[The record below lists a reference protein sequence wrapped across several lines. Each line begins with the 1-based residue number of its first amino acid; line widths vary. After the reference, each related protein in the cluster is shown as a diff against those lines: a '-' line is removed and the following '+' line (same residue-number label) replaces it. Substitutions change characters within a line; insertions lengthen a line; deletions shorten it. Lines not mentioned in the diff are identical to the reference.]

1 MASTNEDSGHHL
13 VMATSGEQS
22 EGRMATSGEQCEGH
36 MATSG
41 EQSEGHMVTSGEQSE
56 GHMAT
61 SGEQSEGHMDTSEPQ
76 GHLAI
81 SDVDMA
87 SSAGE
92 IFTTEDDSGNSVV
105 SSDEEPQGHLVLAG
119 SAETEEDLE
128 LLSQPPVKRLRTGDR
143 PSGGSQVANTLNI
156 ITGQAGQATLGRGT
170 LDLRTDEA
178 KKIFLPTE
186 PFKDVKQKL
195 KAFGHVT
202 ICGASGEGKTTMALV
217 LGSQYRD
224 KGYEVVFVDNIE
236 KFDLDQCLS
245 SHPRVFLIVDDMFGT
260 VGLSSNT
267 SQVKTFLNNLLLHL
281 EQKRSAE
288 KLQSEMHECSDA
300 VGKSRKKVQSQP
312 EFQTKDSDAV
322 GKSRKKV
329 QSQPEFQTKDI
340 RVVFTSKSYN
350 FHDGLAKLQYEGF
363 KLFKGQTV
371 MDLTTQ
377 DKYWL
382 SDKEKKTIFERHRK
396 ALGDC
401 SMQHIPDYSE
411 LEICSNIFGFP
422 LICKLCFEFSSF
434 YKNAK
439 SFFKEPL
446 FYLRLELKHLLE
458 ERNDRSAILVLMLL
472 SEDKLDLSKL
482 DSEGE
487 DKEMDS
493 LVKTV
498 LQMMSKATRSGM
510 YKAAKGLRGTFFTRG
525 DTVGFAHSS
534 IYDAC
539 ACALYNISPIFV
551 LKHCSDDFLF
561 ERVQGDKVEETKVD
575 DHLHLIYVSENY
587 DDLLTTRF
595 TQSIKQGRFS
605 KSVTHP
611 ILKQDATVF
620 KLLKKLHCDRTKHLW
635 FHKKEKG
642 QCFLYWAVLGHN
654 ARLIT
659 DIEHTAGE
667 EFTQGEIS
675 EAMEGC
681 ARSNNVTALKWLF
694 SRSEKHDHQLTM
706 NRLLLV
712 AAESGSSDILVY
724 LLQEGAD
731 INTRDKGMQNIFHL
745 VCKSGMEKTLK
756 VLLTRKPGN
765 NVINSV
771 DVNGRTPVMV
781 ASHTGSEGCFKLL
794 QTTSNLNVK
803 DKHGSGIIHLACGGG
818 NTAIVQHVLSPSNI
832 NSRGRHGWTAVMVAA
847 VSGHQSVFDLLVSNQ
862 ADLTL
867 VDTSGDSLLH
877 LACRGGN
884 TAIVQHVLFP
894 SNINSRGEYGW
905 TAVMQAA
912 VSGHQS
918 VFDLL
923 VSNQADLTLVDTD
936 GDSLLHLACQGGNT
950 AIVQHVLSPSNI
962 NSTGRYG
969 WTAVM
974 QAAVNGHQSVF
985 DLLVSNQ
992 ADLTL
997 VDICGDSLLHLACR
1011 GGNTAIV
1018 QHVLSPSNINSRGE
1032 YGWTAVMVAAFSG
1045 HQSVFD
1051 LLVSNQADLTLVST
1065 SGDSLLHLAC
1075 QGGNTAIVQHVLSP
1089 SNINSRG
1096 EYGWTAVMQ
1105 AAVSGHHSVF
1115 DLLVSNQADL
1125 TLVSTSGDSLLHLA
1139 CQGGNTAIVQHVLSP
1154 SNINSKE
1161 MHGWTAAMRAAVRGH
1176 HSVFDLLVSNQAD
1189 LTLVSTSGDSLLHH
1203 ACGGGNTAIVQHVL
1217 SPSNINSRGIHGL
1230 TAVMVAAVRG
1240 HHSVFDLLV
1249 SNQADLTLV
1258 STSGD
1263 SLLHHACRGGNTAI
1277 VQHVLSPSNINS
1289 RGEYG
1294 WTAVMQAAVNG
1305 HQSVFDLLV
1314 SNQADLTLVD
1324 IFGDSLLHLACQVG
1338 NTAIVQHVLSPSN
1351 INSTGR
1357 YGWTA
1362 VMQAAVNGHQ
1372 SVFDL
1377 LVSNQADLT
1386 LVDIF
1391 GDSLLHLACGGGN
1404 TAIVQHV
1411 LSPSNINS
1419 TGRYGWTAAMMAAVN
1434 GHQSVFDLL
1443 VSNQADLTLVDIF
1456 GDSLLHLACEGGNTA
1471 IVQHVLSPSNINSR
1485 GIHGLTAVMVAAV
1498 SGHQSVFDLLV
1509 SNQADLTLVS
1519 TSGDS
1524 LLHHACRGGNTAI
1537 VQHVLSPSNINSRGE
1552 YGWTAVMKAA
1562 VNGHQSV
1569 FDVLVSNQA
1578 DLTLVDIVG
1587 DSLLHHA
1594 CRGGNT
1600 AIVQHV
1606 LSPSN
1611 INSTGRYGWTAVMKA
1626 AVSGHQSV
1634 FDLLVSNQ
1642 ADLTLVD
1649 TDGDSLLHH
1658 ACQGGNTA
1666 IVQHVLSPSNIN
1678 SKGMHGWTAAMMA
1691 AVSGHHSVFD
1701 LLVSNQADLTLVD
1714 TSGHSLL
1721 HHACRGGN
1729 TAIVQHVLTPSNINS
1744 RGEYGWTAVMQAAV
1758 SGHQSVFDLLVSNQA
1773 DLTLVSTSGDSLLH
1787 LACRGGDTAIV
1798 QHVLS
1803 PSNINSRGMH
1813 GWTAVMMA
1821 AVNGHQSVFD
1831 LLVSNQ
1837 ADLTLVDTSGDSL
1850 LHHACQG
1857 GNTAIVQHVLSPSN
1871 TNSRGEYG
1879 WTAVMQ
1885 AAVSGHQSVFDLL
1898 VSNQA
1903 DLTLVD
1909 TSGDSLLHHAC
1920 RGGNTA
1926 IVQHVLSPSNI
1937 NSRGEYGWTA
1947 VMQAAVSGHQ
1957 SVFDLVS
1964 NQADLTLVDISGDS
1978 LLHLAC
1984 RGGNT
1989 AIVQHILSPSNINS
2003 RGEYGWTAV
2012 MQAAVNGHQ
2021 SVFDL
2026 LVSNQAD
2033 LTLVDTDG
2041 DSLLHHACR
2050 GGNTAIVQ
2058 HVLSPSNINSKGM
2071 HGWTAAMMAA
2081 VSGHQSVFDL
2091 LVSNQADLTLV
2102 DTDGDSLLHLA
2113 CRGGNTAIVQHV
2125 LSPSNI
2131 NSKGMH
2137 GWTAAMMAAVSGHQS
2152 VFDLLVSNQADLT
2165 LVDTSG
2171 DSLLHHACRGG
2182 NTAIVQHVL
2191 SPSNIN
2197 SKGMH
2202 GWTAAMMA
2210 AVSGH
2215 QSVFDLLVSN
2225 QADLTLVSTSGDSL
2239 LHLACRGGNTAIV
2252 QHVLSPSNINSKGMH
2267 GWTAAM
2273 MAAVSGHQSVFD
2285 LLVSNQ
2291 ADLTL
2296 VDTDGDSLLHH
2307 ACRGGNTA
2315 IVQHVLS
2322 PSNINSKGMH
2332 GWTAAMMAAV
2342 SGHQSVFDLLVSN
2355 QADLTLVST
2364 SGDSLLHLACRG
2376 GNTAIVQHVLSPSN
2390 INSRGEYGWTAVM
2403 QAAVSG
2409 HQSVFDLLVSNQAD
2423 LTLVD
2428 TSGDSLLHLACRG
2441 GNTAIVQHVLSP
2453 SNINSRGEYGWT
2465 AVMQAA
2471 VSGHQ
2476 SVFDLLVSNQADLTL
2491 VSTSGDSLLHLAC
2504 RGGNTAIVQ
2513 HVLSPS
2519 NINSRGEY
2527 GWTAVMQAAV
2537 SGHQSV
2543 FDLLVSNQADL
2554 TLVSTS
2560 GDSLLHL
2567 ACRGGNTAIV
2577 QHVLSPSNINS
2588 RGEYGW
2594 TAVMQA
2600 AVSGHQSVFDLLV
2613 SNQADLTLVSTS
2625 GDSLLHLACRGGNT
2639 AIVQHVLSPSN
2650 INSKGMHGWTA
2661 AMMAAVSGHQSVF
2674 DLLVSNQADLTLVDT
2689 SGDSLLHLACRG
2701 GNTAIVQHVLS
2712 PSNINSRGEYGWT
2725 AVMQAAVSGHQ
2736 SVFDLLVSN
2745 QADLTLVSTS
2755 GDSLLH
2761 LACQGGNTAIVQ
2773 HVLTPSNINSRG
2785 RHGWTAVM
2793 QAAVSGHQSVF
2804 DLLVS
2809 NQADLTLVDTS
2820 GDSLLHLACR
2830 GGNTAIVQHV
2840 LSPSNINSRG
2850 SQGYTPVM
2858 KAVFHGHQDVVDL
2871 LVQHKADLTLL
2882 TDSNEDIECVAQ
2894 MGGHPTLAKYLQTVK
2909 HYATMFYCRTF
2920 ILADLETL

>member
-1 MASTNEDSGHHL
+1 MASTDEDCGHHL

-22 EGRMATSGEQCEGH
+22 KGHMATSGEQCEG
-36 MATSG
+36 
-41 EQSEGHMVTSGEQSE
+41 Q
-56 GHMAT
+56 MAT

-105 SSDEEPQGHLVLAG
+105 SSDEEPGGHLVLAG

-128 LLSQPPVKRLRTGDR
+128 LVSQPPVKRLRTGDH
-143 PSGGSQVANTLNI
+143 PSGGFQVANTLNI
-156 ITGQAGQATLGRGT
+156 ITGQAGQGTLGRGT

-178 KKIFLPTE
+178 KKIFLATE
-186 PFKDVKQKL
+186 PYKDVKRKL

-260 VGLSSNT
+260 VGLSANT
-267 SQVKTFLNNLLLHL
+267 SRVKSFLNNLLLHL

-288 KLQSEMHECSDA
+288 KLQSEMHESTDA
-300 VGKSRKKVQSQP
+300 VGKSRKKEQSQP

-329 QSQPEFQTKDI
+329 QSQPEFQTKDNDAVGKSRKRVQSQPEFQTKDI
-340 RVVFTSKSYN
+340 LVVFTSKSYN

-371 MDLTTQ
+371 MDLTTL

-446 FYLRLELKHLLE
+446 FYLRLELKRLLE

-498 LQMMSKATRSGM
+498 LQMMSDATRSGI

-595 TQSIKQGRFS
+595 TQSIKQGQFS

-611 ILKQDATVF
+611 ILKQDTTVF
-620 KLLKKLHCDRTKHLW
+620 KLLNKLQCDRTKQLHQHNQTDSKEEPW

-654 ARLIT
+654 ARLVT
-659 DIEHTAGE
+659 GIEHTTGE

-681 ARSNNVTALKWLF
+681 AQSNNVTALKWLF
-694 SRSEKHDHQLTM
+694 SRSEKHDHQLTL
-706 NRLLLV
+706 NRLLLA

-731 INTRDKGMQNIFHL
+731 INTRDKGKQNIFHL
-745 VCKSGMEKTLK
+745 VCKSGMEKPLK

-781 ASHTGSEGCFKLL
+781 AAHTGSEGCFKLL

-803 DKHGSGIIHLACGGG
+803 DKNGSGII
-818 NTAIVQHVLSPSNI
+818 
-832 NSRGRHGWTAVMVAA
+832 
-847 VSGHQSVFDLLVSNQ
+847 
-862 ADLTL
+862 
-867 VDTSGDSLLH
+867 
-877 LACRGGN
+877 
-884 TAIVQHVLFP
+884 
-894 SNINSRGEYGW
+894 
-905 TAVMQAA
+905 
-912 VSGHQS
+912 
-918 VFDLL
+918 
-923 VSNQADLTLVDTD
+923 
-936 GDSLLHLACQGGNT
+936 
-950 AIVQHVLSPSNI
+950 
-962 NSTGRYG
+962 
-969 WTAVM
+969 
-974 QAAVNGHQSVF
+974 
-985 DLLVSNQ
+985 
-992 ADLTL
+992 
-997 VDICGDSLLHLACR
+997 HLACR

-1018 QHVLSPSNINSRGE
+1018 QHVLSPSNINSRGMH
-1032 YGWTAVMVAAFSG
+1032 GWTAAMNAAVSG

-1051 LLVSNQADLTLVST
+1051 LLLSNQADLTLVST

-1096 EYGWTAVMQ
+1096 MHGWTAAMN
-1105 AAVSGHHSVF
+1105 AAVSGHQSVF
-1115 DLLVSNQADL
+1115 DLLLSNQADL

-1154 SNINSKE
+1154 SNNNSRG
-1161 MHGWTAAMRAAVRGH
+1161 MHGWTAAMKAAVSGH
-1176 HSVFDLLVSNQAD
+1176 QSVFDLLVSNQAD
-1189 LTLVSTSGDSLLHH
+1189 LTLVDTYGDSLLHL
-1203 ACGGGNTAIVQHVL
+1203 ACQGGNTAIVQHVL
-1217 SPSNINSRGIHGL
+1217 SPSNINIRGEYGW
-1230 TAVMVAAVRG
+1230 TAVMQAAVSG
-1240 HHSVFDLLV
+1240 HQSVFDLLV

-1258 STSGD
+1258 DTYGD
-1263 SLLHHACRGGNTAI
+1263 SLVHLACRGGNTAI
-1277 VQHVLSPSNINS
+1277 VQHVMSPSNINS
-1289 RGEYG
+1289 TGRHGS
-1294 WTAVMQAAVNG
+1294 TAVMQAAVNG

-1324 IFGDSLLHLACQVG
+1324 TYGDSILHL
-1338 NTAIVQHVLSPSN
+1338 
-1351 INSTGR
+1351 
-1357 YGWTA
+1357 
-1362 VMQAAVNGHQ
+1362 
-1372 SVFDL
+1372 
-1377 LVSNQADLT
+1377 
-1386 LVDIF
+1386 
-1391 GDSLLHLACGGGN
+1391 
-1404 TAIVQHV
+1404 
-1411 LSPSNINS
+1411 
-1419 TGRYGWTAAMMAAVN
+1419 
-1434 GHQSVFDLL
+1434 
-1443 VSNQADLTLVDIF
+1443 
-1456 GDSLLHLACEGGNTA
+1456 
-1471 IVQHVLSPSNINSR
+1471 
-1485 GIHGLTAVMVAAV
+1485 
-1498 SGHQSVFDLLV
+1498 
-1509 SNQADLTLVS
+1509 
-1519 TSGDS
+1519 
-1524 LLHHACRGGNTAI
+1524 ACRGGNTAI
-1537 VQHVLSPSNINSRGE
+1537 VQHVLSPSNINIRGE
-1552 YGWTAVMKAA
+1552 YGWTAVM
-1562 VNGHQSV
+1562 Q
-1569 FDVLVSNQA
+1569 
-1578 DLTLVDIVG
+1578 
-1587 DSLLHHA
+1587 
-1594 CRGGNT
+1594 
-1600 AIVQHV
+1600 
-1606 LSPSN
+1606 
-1611 INSTGRYGWTAVMKA
+1611 A

-1634 FDLLVSNQ
+1634 FDLLLSNQ
-1642 ADLTLVD
+1642 ADPTLVD
-1649 TDGDSLLHH
+1649 TSGDSLLHL

-1678 SKGMHGWTAAMMA
+1678 
-1691 AVSGHHSVFD
+1691 
-1701 LLVSNQADLTLVD
+1701 
-1714 TSGHSLL
+1714 
-1721 HHACRGGN
+1721 
-1729 TAIVQHVLTPSNINS
+1729 I

-1787 LACRGGDTAIV
+1787 LACRGGNTAIVQHVMSPSIINSTGRHGSTAVMQAAVNGHQSVFDLLVSNQADLTLVDTYGDSLLHLACQGGNTAIV

-1803 PSNINSRGMH
+1803 PSNINIRGEY
-1813 GWTAVMMA
+1813 GWTAVMQAAVSGHQSVFDLLVSNQADLTLVDTSCDSLLHLACRGGNTAIVQHVLSPSNINIRGEYGWTAVMQA

-1850 LHHACQG
+1850 LHLACRG

-1871 TNSRGEYG
+1871 INIRGEYGWTAVMQAAVSGHQSVFDLLVSNQADLTLVSTSGDSLLHLACQGGNTAIVQHVMSRTNINSTGRHGSTAVMKAAEYGHQSVFDLLVSNQADLTLVDTSGDSLLHLACRGGNTAIVQHVLSPSNINSRGEYGRTAAMQAAVNGHQSVFDLLVSNQADLTLVDTSGDSLLHLACEGGNTAIVENVLSPSNINSRGEYGRTAAMQAAVNGHQSVFDLLVSNQADLTLVDTSGDSLLHLACEGGNTAIVENVLSPSNINSRGEYG

-1909 TSGDSLLHHAC
+1909 TSGDSLLHLAC

-1926 IVQHVLSPSNI
+1926 IVQHVMSPSNI
-1937 NSRGEYGWTA
+1937 NSTGRHG
-1947 VMQAAVSGHQ
+1947 S
-1957 SVFDLVS
+1957 
-1964 NQADLTLVDISGDS
+1964 
-1978 LLHLAC
+1978 
-1984 RGGNT
+1984 
-1989 AIVQHILSPSNINS
+1989 
-2003 RGEYGWTAV
+2003 TAV

-2033 LTLVDTDG
+2033 LTLVDTY
-2041 DSLLHHACR
+2041 
-2050 GGNTAIVQ
+2050 
-2058 HVLSPSNINSKGM
+2058 
-2071 HGWTAAMMAA
+2071 
-2081 VSGHQSVFDL
+2081 
-2091 LVSNQADLTLV
+2091 
-2102 DTDGDSLLHLA
+2102 
-2113 CRGGNTAIVQHV
+2113 
-2125 LSPSNI
+2125 
-2131 NSKGMH
+2131 
-2137 GWTAAMMAAVSGHQS
+2137 
-2152 VFDLLVSNQADLT
+2152 
-2165 LVDTSG
+2165 
-2171 DSLLHHACRGG
+2171 
-2182 NTAIVQHVL
+2182 
-2191 SPSNIN
+2191 
-2197 SKGMH
+2197 
-2202 GWTAAMMA
+2202 
-2210 AVSGH
+2210 
-2215 QSVFDLLVSN
+2215 
-2225 QADLTLVSTSGDSL
+2225 
-2239 LHLACRGGNTAIV
+2239 
-2252 QHVLSPSNINSKGMH
+2252 
-2267 GWTAAM
+2267 
-2273 MAAVSGHQSVFD
+2273 
-2285 LLVSNQ
+2285 
-2291 ADLTL
+2291 
-2296 VDTDGDSLLHH
+2296 
-2307 ACRGGNTA
+2307 
-2315 IVQHVLS
+2315 
-2322 PSNINSKGMH
+2322 
-2332 GWTAAMMAAV
+2332 
-2342 SGHQSVFDLLVSN
+2342 
-2355 QADLTLVST
+2355 
-2364 SGDSLLHLACRG
+2364 GDSLLHLACRG

-2428 TSGDSLLHLACRG
+2428 TSGDSLVHLACQG

-2453 SNINSRGEYGWT
+2453 SNINSRGEYGRT
-2465 AVMQAA
+2465 AAMQAA
-2471 VSGHQ
+2471 VNGHQ

-2491 VSTSGDSLLHLAC
+2491 VDTDGDSLLHLAC
-2504 RGGNTAIVQ
+2504 EGGNTAIVQ
-2513 HVLSPS
+2513 NVLSPS
-2519 NINSRGEY
+2519 NINSRGMH
-2527 GWTAVMQAAV
+2527 GHTPVMMAAV
-2537 SGHQSV
+2537 TGHQSV
-2543 FDLLVSNQADL
+2543 FDL
-2554 TLVSTS
+2554 
-2560 GDSLLHL
+2560 
-2567 ACRGGNTAIV
+2567 
-2577 QHVLSPSNINS
+2577 
-2588 RGEYGW
+2588 
-2594 TAVMQA
+2594 
-2600 AVSGHQSVFDLLV
+2600 F
-2613 SNQADLTLVSTS
+2613 
-2625 GDSLLHLACRGGNT
+2625 
-2639 AIVQHVLSPSN
+2639 
-2650 INSKGMHGWTA
+2650 
-2661 AMMAAVSGHQSVF
+2661 
-2674 DLLVSNQADLTLVDT
+2674 VSNQADLTLVDT

-2712 PSNINSRGEYGWT
+2712 PSNINSRG
-2725 AVMQAAVSGHQ
+2725 
-2736 SVFDLLVSN
+2736 
-2745 QADLTLVSTS
+2745 
-2755 GDSLLH
+2755 
-2761 LACQGGNTAIVQ
+2761 
-2773 HVLTPSNINSRG
+2773 R
-2785 RHGWTAVM
+2785 
-2793 QAAVSGHQSVF
+2793 
-2804 DLLVS
+2804 
-2809 NQADLTLVDTS
+2809 
-2820 GDSLLHLACR
+2820 
-2830 GGNTAIVQHV
+2830 
-2840 LSPSNINSRG
+2840 
-2850 SQGYTPVM
+2850 QGYTPVM

-2871 LVQHKADLTLL
+2871 LVQNKADLTLL

-2894 MGGHPTLAKYLQTVK
+2894 IGGHPTLAKYLQTVK
-2909 HYATMFYCRTF
+2909 HPH
-2920 ILADLETL
+2920 